1 MNLVLNGVLAA
12 LGAALN
18 ALTALLGVW
27 AKGFAALGRLGL
39 LAWRARGGEGS
50 LSARLAPQLL
60 APEGQRALFAAL
72 RAFWPT
78 LRLDRALV
86 KAYPGAATVLVTR
99 RADVIEVLRRDADF
113 EVVYEPRMR
122 EITGGANFFLG
133 MQPGEDYERDT
144 SAMRLAMRRGDVAGT
159 VAPRAAALAE
169 AAVTQAGAQAG
180 AQAGGAL
187 DVPRD
192 LTLPIAADIVE
203 RYFGLPGAAPE
214 QRIAWSTAMFWYLFG
229 DLGADARVGAEALAA
244 AAAARDWIDGAIA
257 ARKRAGGGGADDVL
271 GRCLALQAAGAPG
284 MDDRGVRD
292 NLIGLFIGAIP
303 TLSKAATLALD
314 ELLDRPDALRG
325 ACAAARAG
333 DDALMAQ
340 HVWEAL
346 RFRPHNPV
354 VYRRAVRA
362 TRIAASTLRARTIP
376 EGALVFAAT
385 HSAMF
390 DGLDIPAPD
399 RFRTDRPWSVYIHWG
414 YGMHACFGGAINRAV
429 IPAMLKPLLARPG
442 LRRAGARDDGGTPFP
457 QSLAVR
463 FDA

>member
-1 MNLVLNGVLAA
+1 MGVILNGLMAA
-12 LGAALN
+12 FGAALE
-18 ALTALLGVW
+18 ALMALLAHW
-27 AKGFAALGRLGL
+27 ARGLGGLGRLGM
-39 LAWRARGGEGS
+39 LAWRARGGEGT
-50 LSARLAPQLL
+50 LLARLAPHLL
-60 APEGQRALFAAL
+60 APQGQRAVFAVL

-78 LRLDRALV
+78 LRLDRTLV
-86 KAYPGAATVLVTR
+86 KAYPNTATLLVTR

-122 EITGGANFFLG
+122 EITGGGNFFLG
-133 MQPGEDYERDT
+133 MQPGEEYERDT
-144 SAMRLAMRRGDVAGT
+144 AAMRLAMRRGDVAGI
-159 VAPRAAALAE
+159 VAPRAAAQAE
-169 AAVTQAGAQAG
+169 EIVAAS
-180 AQAGGAL
+180 GGAL

-192 LTLPIAADIVE
+192 LTLPIAADMVE
-203 RYFGLPGAAPE
+203 SYFGLPGATRE
-214 QRIAWSTAMFWYLFG
+214 QRIAWSTAMFWFLFG
-229 DLGADARVGAEALAA
+229 DLGADDAVGATARSAA
-244 AAAARDWIDGAIA
+244 AEARDWIDSAIA
-257 ARKRAGGGGADDVL
+257 ARKTAGDGADDVL

-314 ELLDRPDALRG
+314 ELLDRPDELRG
-325 ACAAARAG
+325 ARNAVRAG

-340 HVWEAL
+340 YVWEAL

-354 VYRRAVRA
+354 VYRRAVRP
-362 TRIAASTLRARTIP
+362 TRIAAATLRARAVP

-390 DGLDIPAPD
+390 DGLEISTPD
-399 RFRTDRPWSVYIHWG
+399 QFRTDRPWSAYIHWG
-414 YGMHACFGGAINRAV
+414 YGMHACFGDAINRAV

-442 LRRAGARDDGGTPFP
+442 LTRAGARDDGGTPFP
-457 QSLAVR
+457 QSLPVT

>member
-1 MNLVLNGVLAA
+1 MGLVLNGLVAA
-12 LGAALN
+12 LGAGLN
-18 ALTALLGVW
+18 ALTALLSVW
-27 AKGFAALGRLGL
+27 ARGFAALGRLGL

-50 LSARLAPQLL
+50 LSARLTPKLL
-60 APEGQRALFAAL
+60 APEGQRAVFAAL

-78 LRLDRALV
+78 LRLDRDFV
-86 KAYPGAATVLVTR
+86 KAYPNTATVLVTR

-113 EVVYEPRMR
+113 AVVYEPRMR

-144 SAMRLAMRRGDVAGT
+144 SAMRLAMRRGDVAET

-169 AAVTQAGAQAG
+169 AAVT
-180 AQAGGAL
+180 QAGGAL

-229 DLGADARVGAEALAA
+229 DLGADARVGAEARAA

-257 ARKRAGGGGADDVL
+257 ARKAADGDEVGDAVGGGADDVL
-271 GRCLALQAAGAPG
+271 GRCLALQAAGVPG

-340 HVWEAL
+340 HIWEAL

-362 TRIAASTLRARTIP
+362 TRIAASTLRARAIP

-399 RFRTDRPWSVYIHWG
+399 QFRTDRPWSAYIHWG

>member
-1 MNLVLNGVLAA
+1 MGFILNGVIAA
-12 LGAALN
+12 LGAALE
-18 ALTALLGVW
+18 ALTALLGQW
-27 AKGFAALGRLGL
+27 ARGLGGVGRLGM
-39 LAWRARGGEGS
+39 LAWRARGGDGT
-50 LSARLAPQLL
+50 LLARLAPHLL
-60 APEGQRALFAAL
+60 APQGQRAVFSVL

-86 KAYPGAATVLVTR
+86 KAYPNTATLLVTR

-133 MQPGEDYERDT
+133 MQPGEAYERAT
-144 SAMRLAMRRGDVAGT
+144 SAMRLAMRRGDAADI
-159 VAPRAAALAE
+159 VAPRAA
-169 AAVTQAGAQAG
+169 TQAEQIVAA
-180 AQAGGAL
+180 AGGAL

-192 LTLPIAADIVE
+192 LTLPIAADMAE
-203 RYFGLPGAAPE
+203 SYFGLPGATRE
-214 QRIAWSTAMFWYLFG
+214 QRIAWSTAMFWFLFG
-229 DLGADARVGAEALAA
+229 DLGADAAVGASARAA
-244 AAAARDWIDGAIA
+244 AAEARDWIDGAIA
-257 ARKRAGGGGADDVL
+257 ARKQAGGGADDVL

-325 ACAAARAG
+325 ARNAARAD

-340 HVWEAL
+340 YVWEAL

-354 VYRRAVRA
+354 VYRRATRH
-362 TRIAASTLRARTIP
+362 TRIAAATLRARAVP

-390 DGLDIPAPD
+390 DGLEIPAPD
-399 RFRTDRPWSVYIHWG
+399 QFRIDRPWSAYIHWG
-414 YGMHACFGGAINRAV
+414 YGMHACFGDAINRAV

-442 LRRAGARDDGGTPFP
+442 LTRTGPRDDGGTPFP
-457 QSLAVR
+457 QSLPVA